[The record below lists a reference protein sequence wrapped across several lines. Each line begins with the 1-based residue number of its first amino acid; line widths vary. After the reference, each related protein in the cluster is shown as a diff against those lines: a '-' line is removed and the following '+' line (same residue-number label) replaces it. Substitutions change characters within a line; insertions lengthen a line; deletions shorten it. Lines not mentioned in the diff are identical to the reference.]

1 MAMDI
6 KNFRPQTFDDCI
18 GQEKAKK
25 MLKIYIKSAE
35 MRGETLDHILLSA
48 ESGFGKAQP
57 VDTIVPTPDGY
68 KKLGELKIGDYVF
81 DRCGNPTEVLGIF
94 PQGEL
99 DTYKVTLA
107 DGRFTY
113 CNNEHLWSVYTK
125 SAKSMKTITLQEL
138 IDSGIKESS
147 GQYKFKI
154 PVNKRLYFSKKDFS
168 VHPYIVG
175 AFLGDGCC
183 LQRQLTISSD
193 SEEIPC
199 TIASFLPDT
208 YRAVPVKN
216 SDNNCS
222 WTFRLSAPY
231 YSNNHL
237 VEKVQ
242 TRHLFAGIEEE
253 LCQDSYHKRIPEQ
266 YFYGSREQRLDLLR
280 GLLDTD
286 GYARNNDGRAGITFS
301 SVNKGLVLDVI
312 RLVRELGFYTG
323 KITEDKRDKYKEGTS
338 YIITISCDDS
348 IKPELFYL
356 QRKKNT
362 LKEAI
367 SNKKHHYDYSKMSIV
382 DIHKMEYKTQMVCI
396 YVDNEEH
403 LYLTNDCIVTHNT
416 TFAQIIAN
424 EAGKNLK
431 VYSCPAIKTIDDV
444 KDILLSIEDG
454 DMVLFDEVQS
464 LKKKI
469 QEITFLA
476 MEQFVVDSEIDGIP
490 QRINIP
496 HFTLI
501 ACTTELGGLEL
512 PMRNRFQI
520 QIHLHSYNDD
530 DMSIIVKN
538 CYRAMNVDIDDN
550 CAAIIARS
558 CRGVPRIANSY
569 VRRIYDMALVTNDGK
584 ITKDVIEDAFE
595 LMDINK
601 YGLSKMDMDYL
612 TYLARVHKAVGVD
625 TIATALGT
633 DRLSLESTVEPY
645 LIKQGMIVKGA
656 RGRSITDYGMRIV
669 KEF

>member
-6 KNFRPQTFDDCI
+6 KNFRPQTFDDYI

-48 ESGFGKAQP
+48 ESGFGK
-57 VDTIVPTPDGY
+57 
-68 KKLGELKIGDYVF
+68 
-81 DRCGNPTEVLGIF
+81 
-94 PQGEL
+94 
-99 DTYKVTLA
+99 
-107 DGRFTY
+107 
-113 CNNEHLWSVYTK
+113 S
-125 SAKSMKTITLQEL
+125 
-138 IDSGIKESS
+138 
-147 GQYKFKI
+147 
-154 PVNKRLYFSKKDFS
+154 
-168 VHPYIVG
+168 
-175 AFLGDGCC
+175 
-183 LQRQLTISSD
+183 
-193 SEEIPC
+193 
-199 TIASFLPDT
+199 
-208 YRAVPVKN
+208 
-216 SDNNCS
+216 
-222 WTFRLSAPY
+222 
-231 YSNNHL
+231 
-237 VEKVQ
+237 
-242 TRHLFAGIEEE
+242 
-253 LCQDSYHKRIPEQ
+253 
-266 YFYGSREQRLDLLR
+266 
-280 GLLDTD
+280 
-286 GYARNNDGRAGITFS
+286 
-301 SVNKGLVLDVI
+301 
-312 RLVRELGFYTG
+312 
-323 KITEDKRDKYKEGTS
+323 
-338 YIITISCDDS
+338 
-348 IKPELFYL
+348 
-356 QRKKNT
+356 
-362 LKEAI
+362 
-367 SNKKHHYDYSKMSIV
+367 
-382 DIHKMEYKTQMVCI
+382 
-396 YVDNEEH
+396 
-403 LYLTNDCIVTHNT
+403 

-454 DMVLFDEVQS
+454 DMILFDEVQS

-501 ACTTELGGLEL
+501 ACTTELGGLEI

-520 QIHLHSYNDD
+520 QIQLHSYDDD
-530 DMSIIVKN
+530 DMTVIVKN
-538 CYRAMNVDIDDN
+538 CYKAMNVDIDDN

-569 VRRIYDMALVTNDGK
+569 VRRIYDVALVTNDGK
-584 ITKDVIEDAFE
+584 ITKDVIIDAFE

-633 DRLSLESTVEPY
+633 DRISLESTVEPY
-645 LIKQGMIVKGA
+645 LIKQGMIIKGA
-656 RGRSITDYGMRIV
+656 RGRSITDYGMGIV